1 MVATAQAQRTA
12 DLTRLTASLHSAQA
26 QGLLRDPRA
35 VESLVRGIAHAIAQT
50 VEGNTRDPAAS
61 WALQSSVY
69 WDYFEMDIK
78 EALLGPFSGLEPALC
93 EAVRQVI
100 EATLTELRRAHLYS

>member
-1 MVATAQAQRTA
+1 MVVAQAQLAT

-35 VESLVRGIAHAIAQT
+35 VESLLLGIGHAIAQT
-50 VEGNTRDPAAS
+50 VEGNSRDPTAT

-78 EALLGPFSGLEPALC
+78 EALLGSFSGLDPSLYD
-93 EAVRQVI
+93 AVRRVI
-100 EATLTELRRAHLYS
+100 EVTVAALRRSHLCS